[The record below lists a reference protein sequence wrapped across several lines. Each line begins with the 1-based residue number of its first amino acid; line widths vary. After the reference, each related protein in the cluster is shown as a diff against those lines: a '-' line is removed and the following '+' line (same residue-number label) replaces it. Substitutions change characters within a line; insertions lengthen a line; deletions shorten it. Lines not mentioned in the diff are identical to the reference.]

1 VTFNERYLDPQGIK
15 KKRQKL
21 SLFMLELRDENGKMN
36 NIYIHKLKNKFGT
49 KSLPTAELELINSK
63 AYLLGEPEQGVK
75 MISTILNITRIGSC
89 ISALGMARRAV
100 AIARDYSHRRS
111 VFSFKLS
118 KQPLHLHTLATLEVS
133 TEFFI
138 YNFDCP

>member
-1 VTFNERYLDPQGIK
+1 MFSDIKWRSIDPQGIK

-21 SLFMLELRDENGKMN
+21 SLFMLELRDENGEMN

-49 KSLPTAELELINSK
+49 KSLPTAELELIDSK

-100 AIARDYSHRRS
+100 AVARDYSHRRS
-111 VFSFKLS
+111 VFGFKLS
-118 KQPLHLHTLATLEVS
+118 KQPLHLHTLAALEVRP
-133 TEFFI
+133 
-138 YNFDCP
+138 N